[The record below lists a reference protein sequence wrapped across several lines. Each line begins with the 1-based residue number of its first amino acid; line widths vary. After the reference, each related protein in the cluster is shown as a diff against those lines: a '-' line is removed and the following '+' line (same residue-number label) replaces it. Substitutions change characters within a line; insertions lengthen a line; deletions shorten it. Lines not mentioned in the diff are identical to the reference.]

1 MLDKLENLLV
11 KFENEKR
18 ELEISTSEFLI
29 KYWRKRIRA
38 VLNELGVLDQKRLQ
52 RLRIRVYETGIEKA
66 YEIES
71 VSEYEAEIKKEN
83 ELKTKNE
90 DDTISSDSNDH
101 DSIYMNVESSAK
113 VSVP

>member
-1 MLDKLENLLV
+1 
-11 KFENEKR
+11 
-18 ELEISTSEFLI
+18 
-29 KYWRKRIRA
+29 
-38 VLNELGVLDQKRLQ
+38 LNELGVLDQKRLQ